1 MGKVVKGGNANYNRT
16 LGRTMEDILR
26 LAMCI
31 QSPTSRTYASPVPQE
46 LVLMLL
52 QTKPDSITAVS
63 TDRSLLISHLAP
75 EPSHFTLPD
84 ASNVAL
90 PAEAHSLTQP
100 PYATPAMSMVPA
112 VSTAQP
118 NPVTPATSRPFVP
131 PGPQSTALEPSPK
144 RMKTDTC
151 VFTSITEKMEKVH
164 DLHNKGLLDKAAFDA
179 LVGKLTAQLIG
190 AI

>member
-1 MGKVVKGGNANYNRT
+1 MGKVVKGGNANY
-16 LGRTMEDILR
+16 GRHPEARHVHPIPNVPHLR
-26 LAMCI
+26 VAC
-31 QSPTSRTYASPVPQE
+31 PAGE

-52 QTKPDSITAVS
+52 QTKPDYITAVS
-63 TDRSLLISHLAP
+63 TDRSLLLSHLAP

-131 PGPQSTALEPSPK
+131 PGPESTALGPSPK
-144 RMKTDTC
+144 
-151 VFTSITEKMEKVH
+151 
-164 DLHNKGLLDKAAFDA
+164 
-179 LVGKLTAQLIG
+179 
-190 AI
+190 